1 MIYSIRCAASNAFTF
16 FYLRCMKNLLAG
28 VLFSLFVFCNITN
41 LYAQPKYEF
50 RAAWIA
56 TVNNID
62 WPSKKGL
69 PVLIQKLEF
78 IQLLE
83 GLQRTGMNAVIV
95 QIRPATDAFYP

>member
-1 MIYSIRCAASNAFTF
+1 MICLIRCVASNAFTF
-16 FYLRCMKNLLAG
+16 FYLRCMRNLSAG
-28 VLFSLFVFCNITN
+28 VFFLLIFFCSNTH
-41 LYAQPKYEF
+41 LHAQPKYEF

-78 IQLLE
+78 LQLLD
-83 GLQRTGMNAVIV
+83 GLQRLGINAVIV
-95 QIRPATDAFYP
+95 QIRPATDAF